1 MLKEGGYNDS
11 KLDCGDIFGY
21 LKACKG
27 GEYNSEKEIWYLKK

>member
-11 KLDCGDIFGY
+11 KLGCGDIFGY

-27 GEYNSEKEIWYLKK
+27 GEYNSEKEI